1 MQARFDK
8 DGKQLPDTG
17 HGCGCRL
24 CAISNAPRYE
34 RRDDPQ
40 DRVYFSALDGGDPS
54 ATPVDDFEAWYDR
67 GVPCRDLPPWV
78 EPPDV
83 THGNIVINGG

>member
-40 DRVYFSALDGGDPS
+40 DRVGEWSPLRRRLVRLMKRFRPAARPQP
-54 ATPVDDFEAWYDR
+54 A
-67 GVPCRDLPPWV
+67 
-78 EPPDV
+78 
-83 THGNIVINGG
+83 